1 MLLLLITIFHV
12 TIAADNCRSLTGGNN
27 GYITYGTSQRPDGSY
42 ESGTVAYLRC
52 YTGYYPAGST
62 ISWCYNGRWSPSGLG
77 NCVWYNGV
85 VSTTFPTTPAFTGGC
100 PVAGTPTNGTIMY
113 SNGMSFGPVPNGVTA
128 QLKCHD
134 GHNVEGIASMTCVN
148 GRWNPDQFG
157 ACKTNMSYAQG
168 CPDMTTPKNG
178 VLRYS
183 GSSTNGRRPPLS
195 TVTVE
200 CVNQT
205 VLYGTISST
214 CTSNGWYP
222 PELGTCT
229 AKTGAGCLEFPP
241 IVGGDIRYFDY
252 AGYSTATLQ
261 CRNGSVHGEVTSFCT
276 NGQWNPPSLGTCN
289 VTNSGSIC
297 PLFSVPEG
305 AMITYST
312 NITNIT
318 LWTTA
323 TMKCLSGAAVVGTSY
338 STCLSTGWHPS
349 QLGTCPNT
357 TTGRECQR
365 LPQRVGA
372 GIIYTPTLWRENVS
386 EGTNATLKCRDNEH
400 VVGASF
406 TRCTNKTWTP
416 SELGVCSPAT
426 GLSCFSMMT
435 PAGGH
440 LEYSN
445 GVTTGFIPHGGN
457 VTLTCL
463 TGRVVNGTGMSTCV
477 SGTWYPQS
485 VGECSNTPSLDTPKL
500 CHPLNAP
507 ANGTVSLSKGSPDFP
522 AENGVVAMLVCKPGS
537 FVLGSTSSLCTGG
550 TWIPSTLGTCNSN
563 ASSGGVETGCNWM
576 FAPHG
581 MFLNWSNIN
590 FGGPILNGTQLT
602 ANCVNSAPITGANN
616 MTCVNGLWQPAR
628 FGTCGGSPG
637 WAAGASCPPMAA
649 SSPDVGLIYR
659 SGSRYM
665 LGAVQDKLDHG
676 TLLTVKC
683 YNGTMR
689 GNNVTTCAD
698 GKWYPSTIGGC
709 FR

>member
-1 MLLLLITIFHV
+1 MLLLLFTIFRV
-12 TIAADNCRSLTGGNN
+12 ASAGYSCPPLTTRSD
-27 GYITYGTSQRPDGSY
+27 GYVTYGTTQRPDY
-42 ESGTVAYLRC
+42 RYDDGTIAYLKC
-52 YTGYYPAGST
+52 YTGYYAVGGS
-62 ISWCYNGRWSPSGLG
+62 ISWCNDGNWSPSELG
-77 NCVWYNGV
+77 RCVWYQGSF
-85 VSTTFPTTPAFTGGC
+85 STTFPTTPSFTG
-100 PVAGTPTNGTIMY
+100 
-113 SNGMSFGPVPNGVTA
+113 VT
-128 QLKCHD
+128 
-134 GHNVEGIASMTCVN
+134 SMTCTN
-148 GRWNPDQFG
+148 GRWNPEQFG
-157 ACKTNMSYAQG
+157 ACRINGTYEQG
-168 CPDMTTPKNG
+168 CPDPMPRKNG
-178 VLRYS
+178 LLHYS
-183 GSSTNGRRPPLS
+183 ASSTNGRRPLQS
-195 TVTVE
+195 SVSVE

-205 VLYGTISST
+205 VLYGASSSI
-214 CTSNGWYP
+214 CTNNGWYP
-222 PELGTCT
+222 PQLGICRERTS
-229 AKTGAGCLEFPP
+229 GGCLEFPP
-241 IVGGDIRYFDY
+241 VPGGDVHHYNY

-261 CRNGSVHGEVTSFCT
+261 CRNGSVHGTVTSFCT

-289 VTNSGSIC
+289 ITNSGSIC

-323 TMKCLSGAAVVGTSY
+323 TMKCLSGDAVLGTSH

-365 LPQRVGA
+365 LPQRFGA
-372 GIIYTPTLWRENVS
+372 EIVYTPGLWRENVS
-386 EGTNATLKCRDNEH
+386 EGTNATLKCRDGEH
-400 VVGASF
+400 VVGAAF
-406 TRCTNKTWTP
+406 TRCMNKTWNP
-416 SELGVCSPAT
+416 MELGVCSPAT
-426 GLSCFSMMT
+426 GLSCFSMST

-445 GVTTGFIPHGGN
+445 GAMGFIPHGGN

-477 SGTWYPQS
+477 SGTWYPPS
-485 VGECSNTPSLDTPKL
+485 VGECTNTPSLDTPKL

-507 ANGTVSLSKGSPDFP
+507 PNGTVSLSKGSPDFP
-522 AENGVVAMLVCKPGS
+522 AENGVVAMLVCRPGS
-537 FVLGSTSSLCTGG
+537 YILGSTTSLCTNG
-550 TWIPSTLGTCNSN
+550 TWIPSSLGTCSSN
-563 ASSGGVETGCNWM
+563 ASGGGMETGCNWM

-581 MFLNWSNIN
+581 MYLNWSNIN

-602 ANCVNSAPITGANN
+602 ATCVNNAPITGANN
-616 MTCVNGLWQPAR
+616 MTCVNGLWQPMS
-628 FGTCGGSPG
+628 FGTCGGTPG
-637 WAAGASCPPMAA
+637 WAAGASCPPMTA
-649 SSPDVGLIYR
+649 SSPDVGLVYR
-659 SGSRYM
+659 TGNRYM
-665 LGAVQDKLDHG
+665 LGAVMDKVDHG